1 MPTERL
7 TMQYLVLP
15 RTRDITYAYD
25 ALMMGTGNSPPSAV
39 ILDFMYGAA
48 AYKCWHSGA
57 AIDQVMKERYEDK
70 YRNIPTLISEPSD
83 DRGEEDAESDPQDKD
98 HRPSGSKQRKEHYSE
113 GLLRAMDDVLALS
126 MFIKGNTR
134 ESLAAERQKRE
145 ELAEARAQEAGRL
158 KAQQWVNATWPSVCS
173 LSPYFPN
180 YKTEHQSQ
188 GH

>member
-1 MPTERL
+1 
-7 TMQYLVLP
+7 MQYLVLP

-25 ALMMGTGNSPPSAV
+25 ALMMGTGNSPPPAV

-70 YRNIPTLISEPSD
+70 YRYIPTLISESS

-98 HRPSGSKQRKEHYSE
+98 HQPSDSKRRKAHYRSTASE
-113 GLLRAMDDVLALS
+113 DLLRAMDDVLALS
-126 MFIKGNTR
+126 MFIKGNTP

-158 KAQQWVNATWPSVCS
+158 KAQQWVNATWASAR
-173 LSPYFPN
+173 
-180 YKTEHQSQ
+180 
-188 GH
+188 